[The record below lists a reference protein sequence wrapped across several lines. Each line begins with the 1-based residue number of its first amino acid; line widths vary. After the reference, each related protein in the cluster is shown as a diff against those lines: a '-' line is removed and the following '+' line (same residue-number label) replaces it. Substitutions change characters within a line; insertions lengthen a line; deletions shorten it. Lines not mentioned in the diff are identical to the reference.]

1 MFGAAVLPQLLPSIS
16 ILFHHRLVKC
26 FGLPLAI
33 LLAEGEHFIGWI
45 WLDFLVLSF
54 VDCSC
59 CFSMTAQRLPEFRSG
74 TIWHPEPH
82 PEPLGCQEGNLAT
95 TTPSG
100 TCIIIV
106 LDSLLHGR

>member
-45 WLDFLVLSF
+45 FL
-54 VDCSC
+54 C
-59 CFSMTAQRLPEFRSG
+59 CHSLTAHVFFR
-74 TIWHPEPH
+74 
-82 PEPLGCQEGNLAT
+82 
-95 TTPSG
+95 
-100 TCIIIV
+100 
-106 LDSLLHGR
+106 